1 MGVFFIM
8 LSPLFP
14 FLAIYNYDAAQD
26 VELSLQ
32 VGDTVHILEMY
43 EGRSQITSN
52 YFVVVF
58 ESKNYKSGF
67 FFSRNTRFRS
77 RFSSSDVTRSAK
89 LVM

>member
-1 MGVFFIM
+1 MGVFFIT

-14 FLAIYNYDAAQD
+14 FLAIYNYDAVQD

-52 YFVVVF
+52 YFTVVF
-58 ESKNYKSGF
+58 DSKNYKSGF
-67 FFSRNTRFRS
+67 FSRNTDFKS
-77 RFSSSDVTRSAK
+77 RFSPSDTTISAK
-89 LVM
+89 LAM